1 MKLPIKLYPDRLTD
15 SPLLLGLT
23 LLCAIAVVVSSG
35 TSYGFFA
42 GLGTLLNLAF
52 GGVLMLVA
60 LHREWF
66 VIATDDPTGTDES
79 EVDTP

>member
-1 MKLPIKLYPDRLTD
+1 MKLPIKLYPGRLTD

-23 LLCAIAVVVSSG
+23 ILCAIAVVVTQG
-35 TSYGFFA
+35 TSHGFFS

-60 LHREWF
+60 IHREWL
-66 VIATDDPTGTDES
+66 VIATDDPTETDEIK
-79 EVDTP
+79 EDTP